1 MNIGD
6 ILKDQYEQGHAI
18 LDGVMADVD
27 PELVNRETR
36 LGTLGSI
43 GSIFA
48 HMVFTEDGIMSGAQG
63 KPTLYESAGWDKRI
77 QIPTPGIRQ
86 TAEWA
91 AGVKLDLPVF
101 KDYAK
106 EVFAA
111 TEKYVASLSGDD
123 LEREMTGLAGRPV
136 KLAMMIG
143 TVGTIHVA
151 EHTGE
156 IAAIKGMHGLKGL
169 PF

>member
-18 LDGVMADVD
+18 LDGVLADID
-27 PELVNRETR
+27 TALVNQQTEP
-36 LGTLGSI
+36 GTLGSI
-43 GSIFA
+43 GSIYA
-48 HMVFTEDGIMSGAQG
+48 HMVFTEDGIMSAAQG
-63 KPTLYESAGWDKRI
+63 KTAMYESAGWDKRI
-77 QIPTPGIRQ
+77 GIQTPGLRQ

-91 AGVKLDLPVF
+91 EGVTLDLPLF

-123 LEREMTGLAGRPV
+123 LEREMTGVGGRQV

-143 TVGTIHVA
+143 TVGTIHIA